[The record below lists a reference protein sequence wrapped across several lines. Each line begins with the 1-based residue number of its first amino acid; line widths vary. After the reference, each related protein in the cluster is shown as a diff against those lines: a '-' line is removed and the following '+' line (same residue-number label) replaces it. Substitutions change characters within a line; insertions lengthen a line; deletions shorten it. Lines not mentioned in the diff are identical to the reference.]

1 MHRLIIAP
9 INPFVIVSDG
19 MGHEKLAV
27 NCFLAKII
35 GSLKAKH
42 PRLTASTSFQ
52 MVHAAR
58 SNRSS
63 GFVNLIFLQG
73 LYKVSIQQNFFAT
86 SYGKGVIER
95 LEVTRSV
102 LSPKVSGLVMMH
114 CALEISFLCKA
125 ELHQCAYIFPANV
138 DKSWIESS
146 EVVRVITQSTWD
158 NYNHYRFDV
167 VI

>member
-1 MHRLIIAP
+1 
-9 INPFVIVSDG
+9 

-42 PRLTASTSFQ
+42 PRLTASTSFP

-63 GFVNLIFLQG
+63 LFVNLIFLQG
-73 LYKVSIQQNFFAT
+73 LYTVSIQQNFFAT
-86 SYGKGVIER
+86 SYGKSVIER

-102 LSPKVSGLVMMH
+102 LSPKLSGLVMMH
-114 CALEISFLCKA
+114 WRYRSCVRQSFT
-125 ELHQCAYIFPANV
+125 NV
-138 DKSWIESS
+138 PTFSLPMWTSHGLSPVKWCEFSPNQLG
-146 EVVRVITQSTWD
+146 ITATITASMS
-158 NYNHYRFDV
+158 
-167 VI
+167 